1 MATIT
6 AEQFSEPIAGLG
18 EGPLWDDRIGRLRM
32 VDLLVGDIL
41 TLDDSGAA
49 ERTHVSKIVSV
60 IRPRASGG
68 YVVGVDRGIQAL
80 TDDLG
85 PAGDPVLAFDDD
97 RLRMNDGGCDPQ
109 GRFYV
114 GSMAYQEAPGAG
126 TLYRYDADALT
137 AGTGP
142 TPVFSPVTV
151 SNGIQWSA
159 DGTKVFFNDTGI
171 REVAVFDFDPA
182 AGTLHDQR
190 TFVTLPDDLAGSPDG
205 MAIDSQDGIWIALW
219 GGSAV
224 HRYDSDGKLSAVI
237 ELPAS
242 KITCPAFGGPNHD
255 RLYITSAG
263 LGVST
268 EDEPAAG
275 AVFVADPGVTGA
287 TVHPYAG

>member
-1 MATIT
+1 
-6 AEQFSEPIAGLG
+6 
-18 EGPLWDDRIGRLRM
+18 
-32 VDLLVGDIL
+32 
-41 TLDDSGAA
+41 
-49 ERTHVSKIVSV
+49 
-60 IRPRASGG
+60 
-68 YVVGVDRGIQAL
+68 
-80 TDDLG
+80 
-85 PAGDPVLAFDDD
+85 
-97 RLRMNDGGCDPQ
+97 
-109 GRFYV
+109 
-114 GSMAYQEAPGAG
+114 
-126 TLYRYDADALT
+126 
-137 AGTGP
+137 
-142 TPVFSPVTV
+142 
-151 SNGIQWSA
+151 
-159 DGTKVFFNDTGI
+159 
-171 REVAVFDFDPA
+171 
-182 AGTLHDQR
+182 
-190 TFVTLPDDLAGSPDG
+190 